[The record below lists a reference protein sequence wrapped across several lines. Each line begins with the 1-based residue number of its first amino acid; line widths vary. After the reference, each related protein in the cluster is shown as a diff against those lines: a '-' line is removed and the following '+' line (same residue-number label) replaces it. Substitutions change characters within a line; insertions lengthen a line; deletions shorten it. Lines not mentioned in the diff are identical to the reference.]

1 VDSQRTLLA
10 RRGHPPEPT
19 LEAPTRRIMGRSDP
33 GPDGPRE
40 LVLGR
45 YRLHERLG
53 AGGFGVVW
61 RASDELLQRE
71 VAVKRIPLRAGGD
84 GERATREALAC
95 ARLSHPAIVALYEA
109 CVRDGDMY
117 LISELVEGR
126 TLAGLIADG
135 YLPDGRVLEIG
146 VALCAAL
153 VHAHAR
159 GVIHRDIKP
168 QNVLVPDRPE
178 QPLQAAKLTDFGG
191 ASLAGEDILTRTGDV
206 LGTLA
211 YMAPEQSEGKPAGE
225 PADLYSL
232 ALVLY
237 EALSG
242 TNPVR
247 GANPAET
254 ARRIGRPVEPLRSR
268 RPDLPISLASAI
280 DTALA
285 PSPGA
290 RGRLVDLGRA
300 LEGLQRQ
307 AAQPP
312 TRAPAAHPHAG
323 AREAAAAPHAAVAA
337 HPAPLPHVPLP
348 AVHEHA
354 APAQPVAGTRGGL
367 PRRLALAGLIALCCW
382 EAIAGRIGVSLVLL
396 AAVLP
401 ALMLLSGHGR
411 GARVPF
417 GRLWCGLAPVLGLA
431 GLGGAFPAVAGQARS
446 PSERALRGALGYWWL
461 TLAGPLLS
469 ARLWLPPHSGT
480 PPTHVWEESL
490 TQAATHVVAP
500 AFSVAVLLG
509 ALLWAGA
516 ALVLPWIVRGREPLL
531 DAIAAG
537 LWALALVLFG
547 PMLDAGLSAGT
558 HAQPRGAVLGA
569 LLGASIALVGRALRG
584 PAARQSA

>member
-1 VDSQRTLLA
+1 MDSQRTLLA
-10 RRGHPPEPT
+10 RRAPPEPT
-19 LEAPTRRIMGRSDP
+19 HEAPTRRILGRPDSVA
-33 GPDGPRE
+33 DGPRE

-135 YLPDGRVLEIG
+135 YLPDRRVLEIG
-146 VALCAAL
+146 IALSAAL

-254 ARRIGRPVEPLRSR
+254 ARRIGRPVAPLRTLR
-268 RPDLPISLASAI
+268 QDLPVSLASAI

-285 PSPGA
+285 PSPQA
-290 RGRLVDLGRA
+290 RGRLEDLGRA
-300 LEGLQRQ
+300 LEGLHRRGTEE
-307 AAQPP
+307 P
-312 TRAPAAHPHAG
+312 TRPG
-323 AREAAAAPHAAVAA
+323 AAAVAA
-337 HPAPLPHVPLP
+337 GREPVGRSSPGGAPSGGPRRTRPRRARGP
-348 AVHEHA
+348 GC
-354 APAQPVAGTRGGL
+354 APARRCRRSRISPPARAGRADRPLLLGGDRG
-367 PRRLALAGLIALCCW
+367 PDRRLAGTA
-382 EAIAGRIGVSLVLL
+382 RRP
-396 AAVLP
+396 P
-401 ALMLLSGHGR
+401 A
-411 GARVPF
+411 
-417 GRLWCGLAPVLGLA
+417 
-431 GLGGAFPAVAGQARS
+431 
-446 PSERALRGALGYWWL
+446 
-461 TLAGPLLS
+461 
-469 ARLWLPPHSGT
+469 
-480 PPTHVWEESL
+480 
-490 TQAATHVVAP
+490 
-500 AFSVAVLLG
+500 
-509 ALLWAGA
+509 
-516 ALVLPWIVRGREPLL
+516 
-531 DAIAAG
+531 
-537 LWALALVLFG
+537 
-547 PMLDAGLSAGT
+547 
-558 HAQPRGAVLGA
+558 
-569 LLGASIALVGRALRG
+569 G
-584 PAARQSA
+584 PAAVQRLRARRRACPSAACGAGSPRCSAWRGWPGPSPPSPVRPGPPRSAP

>member
-1 VDSQRTLLA
+1 MDSQRTLLA
-10 RRGHPPEPT
+10 RRAPPEPT
-19 LEAPTRRIMGRSDP
+19 LEAPTRRILGRPDSDA
-33 GPDGPRE
+33 DGPRE

-135 YLPDGRVLEIG
+135 YLPDRRVLEIG
-146 VALCAAL
+146 IALCAAL

-254 ARRIGRPVEPLRSR
+254 ARRIGRPVAPLRTLR
-268 RPDLPISLASAI
+268 QDLPVSLASAI

-285 PSPGA
+285 TSPQA
-290 RGRLVDLGRA
+290 RGRLEDLGRA
-300 LEGLQRQ
+300 LEGLHRRGTEE
-307 AAQPP
+307 P
-312 TRAPAAHPHAG
+312 TRPRA
-323 AREAAAAPHAAVAA
+323 AAVAA
-337 HPAPLPHVPLP
+337 GREPWAAPRAAGPSLRRPLPHPSSPRTRSRLRP
-348 AVHEHA
+348 C
-354 APAQPVAGTRGGL
+354 PPPPPVRGF

-396 AAVLP
+396 VAVLP
-401 ALMLLSGHGR
+401 ALLLFSGYGR

-431 GLGGAFPAVAGQARS
+431 GLAGAFPAVAGQARS
-446 PSERALRGALGYWWL
+446 SSERALRGALGYWWL

-469 ARLWLPPHSGT
+469 ARLWLPAHSGT

-490 TQAATHVVAP
+490 GQAATHVVAP

-516 ALVLPWIVRGREPLL
+516 AMVLPWIVRGREPLL

-537 LWALALVLFG
+537 LWALALVLFQ
-547 PMLDAGLSAGT
+547 PMLDAGLATGA

-569 LLGASIALVGRALRG
+569 LLGACIALVGRALRG

>member
-10 RRGHPPEPT
+10 RRAPPEPT
-19 LEAPTRRIMGRSDP
+19 LEAPTRRILGGTDT
-33 GPDGPRE
+33 GADGPRE

-135 YLPDGRVLEIG
+135 YLPDRRLLEIG
-146 VALCAAL
+146 IALCAAL

-254 ARRIGRPVEPLRSR
+254 ARRIGRPVAPLRSVR
-268 RPDLPISLASAI
+268 RDLPVSLASAI

-285 PSPGA
+285 PSPQA
-290 RGRLVDLGRA
+290 RGRLEDLGRA
-300 LEGLQRQ
+300 LEGLHRRGTEE
-307 AAQPP
+307 P
-312 TRAPAAHPHAG
+312 TRPRA
-323 AREAAAAPHAAVAA
+323 AAVAA
-337 HPAPLPHVPLP
+337 GGEPWADPRAAGPPPQAAPAAPVL
-348 AVHEHA
+348 AVHEVP
-354 APAQPVAGTRGGL
+354 APALPAATAGPGF

-396 AAVLP
+396 VAVLP
-401 ALMLLSGHGR
+401 ALLLFSGYGR

-431 GLGGAFPAVAGQARS
+431 GLAGAFPAVAGQARS
-446 PSERALRGALGYWWL
+446 SSERALRGALGYWWL

-469 ARLWLPPHSGT
+469 ARLWLPAHSGT

-490 TQAATHVVAP
+490 GQAATHVVAP

-516 ALVLPWIVRGREPLL
+516 AMVLPWIVRGREPLL

-537 LWALALVLFG
+537 LWALALVLFQ
-547 PMLDAGLSAGT
+547 PMLDAGLATGA

-569 LLGASIALVGRALRG
+569 LLGACIALVGRALRG